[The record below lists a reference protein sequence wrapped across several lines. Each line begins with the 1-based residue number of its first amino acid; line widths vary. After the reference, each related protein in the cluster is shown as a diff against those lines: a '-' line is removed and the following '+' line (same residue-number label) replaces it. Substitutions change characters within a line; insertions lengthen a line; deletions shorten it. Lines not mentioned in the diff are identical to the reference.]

1 MSCWRDK
8 RWKEEQELSRA
19 LRITV
24 TQRRRTENEA
34 FKKHRQTDMAVNVR
48 RSVKAQYAR
57 RQARQSSE
65 SGSKL
70 IFLIAVSAMLL
81 FAGIVFF
88 SGMTPSGMSVVEAN
102 QQLGE
107 LQYRI
112 IEIQKGDSL
121 WSIAKENMN
130 PGFND
135 IFDYIREVKRCN
147 QLDSDKITAG
157 NYLMIPYYE

>member
-1 MSCWRDK
+1 M
-8 RWKEEQELSRA
+8 EGRA
-19 LRITV
+19 
-24 TQRRRTENEA
+24 RTYNWTPYHSNTEKADRERSIHKA
-34 FKKHRQTDMAVNVR
+34 SSDRYGVNVR
-48 RSVKAQYAR
+48 RSVKAQYAC
-57 RQARQSSE
+57 RQARQSSG

-102 QQLGE
+102 QQFGE

>member
-1 MSCWRDK
+1 M
-8 RWKEEQELSRA
+8 EGRA
-19 LRITV
+19 
-24 TQRRRTENEA
+24 RTYNWTPYHSNTEKADRERSIQKA
-34 FKKHRQTDMAVNVR
+34 SSDRYGVNVR

-157 NYLMIPYYE
+157 NYLMIPYCE

>member
-1 MSCWRDK
+1 M
-8 RWKEEQELSRA
+8 EGRA
-19 LRITV
+19 
-24 TQRRRTENEA
+24 RTYNWTPYHSNTEKADRERSIHKA
-34 FKKHRQTDMAVNVR
+34 SSDRYGVNVR
-48 RSVKAQYAR
+48 RSVKAQYAC
-57 RQARQSSE
+57 RQARQSSG

-102 QQLGE
+102 QQFGE

-121 WSIAKENMN
+121 WSIAKRFGSSVASIRQVNGLGEEELT
-130 PGFND
+130 PGSRLL
-135 IFDYIREVKRCN
+135 IVK
-147 QLDSDKITAG
+147 QAG
-157 NYLMIPYYE
+157 EAI